1 MSDTN
6 AMKAETQN
14 EIAEKFEEYDCT
26 ILHRSAGAVK
36 YMAVRMNE
44 DSHQNIAAI
53 YGGQGAPA
61 TIWVKGKVW
70 ERIKGQVKKAG
81 NQVEDVAYTHRG
93 FEWRIFIN
101 GPDDPII
108 DVIVTESI
116 AWGML
121 KWDQHLARKEAKE
134 ARDARRVE
142 RAARMDAIKRDPFA

>member
-1 MSDTN
+1 MSDMN

-14 EIAEKFEEYDCT
+14 EIAERFEEYGCA
-26 ILHRSAGAVK
+26 ILNRSAGAVK

-53 YGGQGAPA
+53 YGGLGTPA

-70 ERIKGQVKKAG
+70 ERIKGRVKKAG
-81 NQVEDVAYTHRG
+81 NEVDDVAYTHRG

-108 DVIVTESI
+108 DVIVAEST

-142 RAARMDAIKRDPFA
+142 RVARMEAIKRDPFA